1 MVFER
6 IDTFGEMLHAD
17 MLCSQ
22 CESLGDSAKL
32 KEGYTTRPKK
42 NNAMGKDKV
51 QTNDLPRLIC

>member
-22 CESLGDSAKL
+22 CGSLGDSAKL

-42 NNAMGKDKV
+42 TMLWVKTKYK
-51 QTNDLPRLIC
+51 